1 MLNTIIRLAL
11 RYRMLVIFLS
21 VAALLYGGYVTARL
35 PIDVFPDLDRPRVVV
50 LTEAAN
56 LAPEDVETLI
66 TYPIEAA
73 VLGATGVQAVRSQS
87 AIGHSMVTVEFDWD
101 VPIFTARQIV
111 QERLA
116 NIEGTFPPGIRPQ
129 MAPIGSLMGQIM
141 LVGMARQK
149 GPTEGELTPI
159 GKTKYMAELTQTG
172 GRLTLA
178 FWNPRDGKLR
188 QNDSARWKPI
198 EAADRTLT
206 LTIAK
211 PGLYAP
217 NELNNNTAEKP
228 LLFHSDP
235 QSPGRFVCADPRLE
249 SGDLKLNERERR
261 TSVSIDS
268 KRHDI
273 LFPTALQQQL
283 ELRTTADWIVRPQL
297 LKIKGIAQV
306 VVMGGGRKQYQV
318 LVDPHAL
325 NRFDVTLHQVDEA
338 LKKNNLN
345 TSGGYARKGDKETPI
360 RVFGR
365 LGPEREKVLSEL
377 EQIVVA
383 TTPKRSILVKDV
395 ARVTEGAQI
404 KRGDCSVNG
413 DPSVLLTVMKQPHSD
428 TRALTTEA
436 VRVLSGIE
444 ETLSA
449 DIAFNSNIF
458 QMKGFIDRAV
468 YNVGEAMVIGAI
480 LVLIVLF
487 LFLLNFRTTFISLL
501 AIPLSLAVTGMVFKL
516 MSWLTGTDLSIN
528 VMTLGGV
535 AVAMGELVDD
545 AIVDVENIFRRLRE
559 NNLLEA
565 LSSPPGR
572 EESEGEHA
580 TGAAPS
586 PPPPLP
592 GGEGRVRRPALTVI
606 YEASVEVRGAIV
618 FGTAMVILVFIP
630 LFALSGME
638 GRLFAP
644 LGVAY
649 IVSIL
654 ASLVVSLT
662 VTPVLSYY
670 LLPQAPA
677 THAHQDSP
685 LLRLLK
691 WGASYLIRFSMDWTL
706 TLTMLTIAVAL
717 GCGWLVTQIGADF
730 LPPFDEGSVQVNVF
744 LPAGS
749 SLEASNQIADTID
762 RKFRTQRKTE
772 QNPHGKL
779 LQFARRTGRSENE
792 EHADPVS
799 ETEYILTINPES
811 MQSRDEIIKE
821 IVDELKVEY
830 PGVDIEAE
838 QPLQHLIGHMLSGTK
853 AQIAIKVFGDDL
865 DVLRKSAE
873 KIKRRIGEVPGAS
886 EPLIETQ
893 ELIDEMHFKLRPDKL
908 AFHGVD
914 RAYVAD
920 FISTALKGE
929 EVSQVIDGQKR
940 FDIIVRLEDRFRT
953 DYANLGNLRLDLP
966 ERRGTVAL
974 KELASLSDGIGANQ
988 ISRENARRRI
998 VIRCNAQGRDLASV
1012 VADIQETVKHDVPMP
1027 EGYSVEYG
1035 GVFESQAAATQ
1046 LIVLLALVAFA
1057 GMFVVLYMLFPSP
1070 RIVGQ
1075 ILFALPTSFIG
1086 GVLAL
1091 LITQQTL
1098 TVASMVGF
1106 ISLGG
1111 IAARNG
1117 ILLVTH
1123 YFHLMKYEGEGFTEH
1138 MILRGSLERLAPV
1151 LMTALTAGIGLIPLV
1166 YGGQE
1171 PGREIL
1177 YPVATVILG
1186 GLITSTLCEF
1196 LIHPGIF
1203 WRFSGK
1209 DAEHLVAEMDQS
1221 E

>member
-1 MLNTIIRLAL
+1 MLNAIIKFALQYRL
-11 RYRMLVIFLS
+11 LVIVLS
-21 VAALLYGGYVTARL
+21 IAALGYGGYVTAHL

-56 LAPEDVETLI
+56 LAPEDIETLI
-66 TYPIEAA
+66 TFPIESSM
-73 VLGATGVQAVRSQS
+73 LGATGVQAVRSQS
-87 AIGHSMVTVEFDWD
+87 TVGHSMVYIEFDWD

-111 QERLA
+111 QERLTA
-116 NIEGTFPPGIRPQ
+116 LEGSFPAGIRPQ

-149 GPTEGELTPI
+149 GPNDGELAPI
-159 GKTKYMAELTQTG
+159 PKTNYLAELVFSE

-178 FWNPRDGKLR
+178 FWDPQDSDHRRQRNPAL
-188 QNDSARWKPI
+188 WKPVTVK
-198 EAADRTLT
+198 EHSLT
-206 LTIAK
+206 LSVEKKRLPADTEKEPARNEV
-211 PGLYAP
+211 GAP
-217 NELNNNTAEKP
+217 LA
-228 LLFHSDP
+228 FHRERE
-235 QSPGRFVCADPRLE
+235 SPERFFCVDPRLE
-249 SGDLKLNERERR
+249 SDSLKLEERERR
-261 TSVSIDS
+261 LMVTIGRETHEV
-268 KRHDI
+268 K
-273 LFPTALQQQL
+273 FAGALQQQL
-283 ELRTTADWIVRPQL
+283 DLRTTADWVVRPQL
-297 LKIKGIAQV
+297 MKIKGIAQV

-318 LVDPHAL
+318 LVDPLAL
-325 NRFDVTLHQVDEA
+325 DRFDVTLSQVEEA

-345 TSGGYARKGDKETPI
+345 TSGGYATRGDKETPI

-377 EQIVVA
+377 EQIVVKV
-383 TTPKRSILVKDV
+383 TPTRSILVKEV

-413 DPSVLLTVMKQPHSD
+413 DPSVLMTIMKQPHRD

-436 VRVLSGIE
+436 TRILTEIE
-444 ETLSA
+444 ETLPA
-449 DIAFNSNIF
+449 DIVFNTNIF
-458 QMKGFIDRAV
+458 QMKGFIDRAIF
-468 YNVGEAMVIGAI
+468 NVGEAMVIGAV

-487 LFLLNFRTTFISLL
+487 LFLLNFRTTFISLM

-516 MSWLTGTDLSIN
+516 GSWLTGTDLSIN
-528 VMTLGGV
+528 VMTLGGI

-559 NNLLEA
+559 NNLLET
-565 LSSPPGR
+565 P
-572 EESEGEHA
+572 
-580 TGAAPS
+580 
-586 PPPPLP
+586 
-592 GGEGRVRRPALTVI
+592 RPALSVI
-606 YEASVEVRGAIV
+606 YDASVEVRGAIV
-618 FGTAMVILVFIP
+618 FGTAMVILVFLP

-654 ASLVVSLT
+654 ASLMVSLT

-670 LLPQAPA
+670 LLPQAQA
-677 THAHQDSP
+677 THEHQDSP

-691 WGASYLIRFSMDWTL
+691 WLASFLIRFSMDWTV
-706 TLTMLTIAVAL
+706 TLVTLAIAAAV
-717 GCGWLVTQIGADF
+717 GCGWLLTQIGADF

-749 SLEASNQIADTID
+749 SLDASNQIARIVD
-762 RKFRTQRKTE
+762 RKFRSERKTE
-772 QNPHGKL
+772 KNPNGKI
-779 LQFARRTGRSENE
+779 LQFSRRTGRSENE
-792 EHADPVS
+792 EHADPVN
-799 ETEYILTINPES
+799 ETEYFLTINPDTE
-811 MQSRDEIIKE
+811 QSRDEVIKQ
-821 IVDELKVEY
+821 IVAELKEEI

-838 QPLQHLIGHMLSGTK
+838 QPLQHLIGHMLSGVR
-853 AQIAIKVFGDDL
+853 AQIAIKVYGDDL
-865 DVLRKSAE
+865 EVLRKTAE
-873 KIKRRIGEVPGAS
+873 KIKRSTTDVRGVS
-886 EPLIETQ
+886 EPLIDAQ
-893 ELIDEMHFKLRPDKL
+893 ELIGEMHFKLRPDKL

-914 RAYVAD
+914 RLFVAD
-920 FISTALKGE
+920 FISTAIKGE
-929 EVSQVIDGQKR
+929 DVSQVIDGQKR
-940 FDIIVRLEDRFRT
+940 FDVVVRLEDRFRN
-953 DYANLGNLRLDLP
+953 DFANLGNLRLELP
-966 ERRGTVAL
+966 DRRGAVPL
-974 KELASLSDGIGANQ
+974 KELAALTDGIGANQ
-988 ISRENARRRI
+988 IKRENARRYI

-1012 VADIQETVKHDVPMP
+1012 VADIKRNVKKDIAIPP
-1027 EGYSVEYG
+1027 GYSVEYG
-1035 GVFESQAAATQ
+1035 GVFENQEAATR
-1046 LIVLLALVAFA
+1046 LIAILAVVAFI
-1057 GMFVVLYMLFPSP
+1057 GMFVVLYMLFPSGL
-1070 RIVGQ
+1070 IVGQ
-1075 ILFALPTSFIG
+1075 ILLALPTAFIG

-1091 LITQQTL
+1091 LLTGQSL

-1123 YFHLMKYEGEGFTEH
+1123 YFHLMKYEGESFSEH
-1138 MILRGSLERLAPV
+1138 MILRGSLERLSPV

-1186 GLITSTLCEF
+1186 GLITSTFCEF

-1209 DAEHLVAEMDQS
+1209 DAERLVKEMDHGN
-1221 E
+1221 